1 MSVPVSIEGILERK
15 ASAVPFLFATHAACV
30 QNEKANSV
38 TYTFELIRY
47 CSFGRVASF
56 ICVKMDRSAATKV
69 PNPVFLPFPVVV
81 CNSVSAGD
89 ALRSTSM
96 VQPGTVVNGVGS
108 DQFVLKGLTEVSAPY
123 ALRFETEAES

>member
-1 MSVPVSIEGILERK
+1 MTAALVQLGTSTGFAASKSLCDNNFELSPQHTPMSVPVSIEGILERK

-30 QNEKANSV
+30 QNEKASSV

-69 PNPVFLPFPVVV
+69 PNPVSLPFPVVV
-81 CNSVSAGD
+81 CN
-89 ALRSTSM
+89 
-96 VQPGTVVNGVGS
+96 
-108 DQFVLKGLTEVSAPY
+108 
-123 ALRFETEAES
+123 